1 MQLRVLQSEHELEMK
16 EMLGQAAEFDTL
28 KGQMGERIK
37 MLEMQKQQMTSEQEA
52 KY

>member
-1 MQLRVLQSEHELEMK
+1 MK
-16 EMLGQAAEFDTL
+16 EMLGQAAEFDTF

-52 KY
+52 KYQDAIAKFELELE